1 MQAGRQRG
9 GGPPGQAGRQVIVLP
24 EPADVGKIIIR
35 GASDF
40 AKQHKVIT
48 GGYVLGIL
56 VIILIG
62 GGSKLNY
69 DQRREY
75 NNIMNTI
82 DVEAEYDASN
92 DFFAANQNYR
102 ATKGWFSCDGLCQ
115 RNKRKMDD
123 AKIRLDRI
131 RKEGNVRMSDAKN
144 VAGLFSEIGVG
155 EVQDAFWSYFSAGKK
170 FAKRQSMWDAMF
182 MGIRSMGR
190 DENMVEYGMKILMQ
204 VLLNFSIGLVMA
216 LVMFVVGL
224 WSIVRSYQPNPIVA
238 VAFFVSASCAAFS
251 FVTTYL
257 FAIYGAAA
265 GGVYGV
271 LKIAEGN
278 LQIQQQGNRGGRQQP
293 HMQNRPHYE

>member
-9 GGPPGQAGRQVIVLP
+9 GAPPGQAGQAGQAGRQVIVLP

-40 AKQHKVIT
+40 AKRHKVVT

-82 DVEAEYDASN
+82 DVQAEYDASN
-92 DFFAANQNYR
+92 DFFVANQNYR

-123 AKIRLDRI
+123 AKIRLDKI

-155 EVQDAFWSYFSAGKK
+155 EVQGTLKDK
-170 FAKRQSMWDAMF
+170 
-182 MGIRSMGR
+182 
-190 DENMVEYGMKILMQ
+190 
-204 VLLNFSIGLVMA
+204 
-216 LVMFVVGL
+216 
-224 WSIVRSYQPNPIVA
+224 
-238 VAFFVSASCAAFS
+238 
-251 FVTTYL
+251 FVTTTL
-257 FAIYGAAA
+257 TSTI
-265 GGVYGV
+265 V
-271 LKIAEGN
+271 LSPDANAEMF
-278 LQIQQQGNRGGRQQP
+278 QIQSPNQKRNVIFI
-293 HMQNRPHYE
+293 HISSY

>member
-56 VIILIG
+56 VILLIG

-82 DVEAEYDASN
+82 DVEAEYAASN

-155 EVQDAFWSYFSAGKK
+155 EVQGTFT
-170 FAKRQSMWDAMF
+170 RQ
-182 MGIRSMGR
+182 
-190 DENMVEYGMKILMQ
+190 V
-204 VLLNFSIGLVMA
+204 
-216 LVMFVVGL
+216 
-224 WSIVRSYQPNPIVA
+224 
-238 VAFFVSASCAAFS
+238 
-251 FVTTYL
+251 FVTTTL
-257 FAIYGAAA
+257 TSTTIVLSPDAIK
-265 GGVYGV
+265 
-271 LKIAEGN
+271 KI
-278 LQIQQQGNRGGRQQP
+278 
-293 HMQNRPHYE
+293 

>member
-1 MQAGRQRG
+1 MSQSVS
-9 GGPPGQAGRQVIVLP
+9 PLNCSYLLIYVICH
-24 EPADVGKIIIR
+24 
-35 GASDF
+35 
-40 AKQHKVIT
+40 Q
-48 GGYVLGIL
+48 
-56 VIILIG
+56 
-62 GGSKLNY
+62 
-69 DQRREY
+69 
-75 NNIMNTI
+75 
-82 DVEAEYDASN
+82 
-92 DFFAANQNYR
+92 
-102 ATKGWFSCDGLCQ
+102 
-115 RNKRKMDD
+115 
-123 AKIRLDRI
+123 
-131 RKEGNVRMSDAKN
+131 
-144 VAGLFSEIGVG
+144 
-155 EVQDAFWSYFSAGKK
+155 
-170 FAKRQSMWDAMF
+170 
-182 MGIRSMGR
+182 
-190 DENMVEYGMKILMQ
+190 Q